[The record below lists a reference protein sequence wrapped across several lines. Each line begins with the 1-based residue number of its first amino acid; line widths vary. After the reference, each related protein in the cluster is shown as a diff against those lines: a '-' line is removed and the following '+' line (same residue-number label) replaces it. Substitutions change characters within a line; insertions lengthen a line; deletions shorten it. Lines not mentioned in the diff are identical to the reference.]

1 MKLCK
6 DCRHLL
12 PKHTEDWDNAE
23 DRRKCGHSSAEL
35 PGDVSPVTGKR
46 SPNYRVTATL
56 NRTWGANSSGH
67 LFCGP
72 DARFFEPLPGFR

>member
-1 MKLCK
+1 MKLCQ

-12 PKHTEDWDNAE
+12 PKHTDEE
-23 DRRKCGHSSAEL
+23 GGEERRKCGHSSAVL
-35 PGDVSPVTGKR
+35 PGDTSPVTGKT
-46 SPNYRVTATL
+46 SPDYRITASL

-72 DARFFEPLPGFR
+72 DARFFDPLPGFR